1 MKALRLSLQALLLG
15 LALLTQ
21 PVRAEAPAQLPPDLL
36 AVVWQQTSAEYKA
49 LCMQVF
55 QGATEAMRTH
65 VQGGEY
71 LFQDG
76 RLWLQTL
83 VRHPDGRLTW
93 DRRPVALV
101 MDLDETVLDNSGFEA
116 WAIQTRQTYNPK
128 NWGHWMR
135 FQGDTPSSW
144 KALPGALEMLC
155 EARKMGIS
163 PVFITNRNESG
174 RAATLAVLRGLGL
187 DAPDLSERLY
197 MEDDPN
203 EPKAREA
210 LLNEMGLSPDS
221 AEGRRL
227 AANSSDKE
235 RRRLDAMSRFHV
247 VAWFGDNL
255 YDFPVDV
262 PNTTAPGEAI
272 RKVRDDEV
280 ARNAQRWGTSWFV
293 LPNPMYG
300 SWYYG
305 PAVPSGSQLKVLDDF
320 GFEAWRKKNL

>member
-116 WAIQTRQTYNPK
+116 WAIQTRQTYNP
-128 NWGHWMR
+128 NGGAER
-135 FQGDTPSSW
+135 FVSRALNVLAQDTSLDVTLIARQWEDAAGW
-144 KALPGALEMLC
+144 KTLTVNPPFRNRI
-155 EARKMGIS
+155 AR
-163 PVFITNRNESG
+163 ESG
-174 RAATLAVLRGLGL
+174 F
-187 DAPDLSERLY
+187 
-197 MEDDPN
+197 
-203 EPKAREA
+203 A
-210 LLNEMGLSPDS
+210 LFCAWS
-221 AEGRRL
+221 RRCRW
-227 AANSSDKE
+227 
-235 RRRLDAMSRFHV
+235 RRRSPAR
-247 VAWFGDNL
+247 
-255 YDFPVDV
+255 
-262 PNTTAPGEAI
+262 
-272 RKVRDDEV
+272 RVR
-280 ARNAQRWGTSWFV
+280 
-293 LPNPMYG
+293 
-300 SWYYG
+300 
-305 PAVPSGSQLKVLDDF
+305 
-320 GFEAWRKKNL
+320 

>member
-1 MKALRLSLQALLLG
+1 MKALRMSLQALLLA

-36 AVVWQQTSAEYKA
+36 AVLWQQTSAEYKA
-49 LCMQVF
+49 LCLQVF
-55 QGATEAMRTH
+55 HGATEALRSH

-71 LFQDG
+71 RFRDG
-76 RLWLQTL
+76 RLWLETL
-83 VRHPDGRLTW
+83 VRHPDGRVFW
-93 DRRPVALV
+93 DRRPLALV

-116 WAIQTRQTYNPK
+116 WAIQNKQVFNPK
-128 NWGHWMR
+128 NWGYWMR
-135 FQGDTPSSW
+135 FQAETPSSW
-144 KALPGALEMLC
+144 KALPGALEMIRQ
-155 EARKMGIS
+155 AQAMGIS
-163 PVFITNRNESG
+163 PVFNTNRDESG
-174 RAATLAVLRGLGL
+174 RADTLALLRGLGL
-187 DAPDLSERLY
+187 DGPDLSERLY
-197 MEDDPN
+197 MQDEAN

-210 LLNEMGLSPDS
+210 LLKSMGLDPKGPE
-221 AEGRRL
+221 ARRM

-235 RRRLDAMSRFHV
+235 RRRLDSMSRFHV

-262 PNTTAPGEAI
+262 PDTTAPGEAT
-272 RKVRDDEV
+272 RKVREEEV
-280 ARNAQRWGTSWFV
+280 VRNSKRWGTSWFM

-305 PAVPSGSQLKVLDDF
+305 PAMPSGTQLKTLDDF